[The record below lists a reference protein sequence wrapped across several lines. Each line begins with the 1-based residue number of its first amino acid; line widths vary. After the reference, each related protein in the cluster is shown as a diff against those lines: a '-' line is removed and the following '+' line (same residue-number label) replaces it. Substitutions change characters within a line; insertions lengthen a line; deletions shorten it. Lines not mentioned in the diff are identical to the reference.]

1 MITTI
6 QTRLAFFSA
15 CISLKII
22 DSEIKTKSLKATPFH
37 THFLLFI
44 RAIISLKD
52 TIASPK
58 KMNMIKASN
67 VTVNFF

>member
-1 MITTI
+1 MI
-6 QTRLAFFSA
+6 QTRLACFSA
-15 CISLKII
+15 CISLRLTQ
-22 DSEIKTKSLKATPFH
+22 SGEIRTKSLKATPFH

-58 KMNMIKASN
+58 KK
-67 VTVNFF
+67 